1 VNRFKGFKWAPL
13 LYIEKDEEK
22 CNECEVCRRVCPMQV
37 NELYEQKDGKI
48 NNSMCILCTRCV
60 ESCPYPDA
68 IRLKLAK
75 KTLFKSRNSAGKI
88 PKWLSK
94 LILRS

>member
-1 VNRFKGFKWAPL
+1 VPL

-22 CNECEVCRRVCPMQV
+22 CNECEVCRRICPMQV

-48 NNSMCILCTRCV
+48 NSTMCILCTRCV

-75 KTLFKSRNSAGKI
+75 KTLFKSRNSAGRI

-94 LILRS
+94 LVLRS

>member
-1 VNRFKGFKWAPL
+1 VNRFRGFKWAPL

-22 CNECEVCRRVCPMQV
+22 CNECEVCGRVCPMQV

-75 KTLFKSRNSAGKI
+75 KTLFKSRNSVGRI